1 MPRPKRKT
9 KAEDLARVRNNQRK
23 SRERRKQRVIELE
36 QRVRQLEEAVALAPA
51 PSLEAENRVLKELLE
66 SVGFDRAYL
75 DWYLQGAT
83 SFGGLELQN
92 SMDSHSAVIPSAVFS
107 SVTQSGGPES
117 GMSVPP
123 DGARHEANQLEPIYS
138 SSFNGLGFSHVL
150 SAPFGFSQRPEIL
163 GSAEI
168 SQTVIHNQDASR
180 PDVER
185 ENLPG
190 ILDNLGGENPIPAGS
205 VNEETTL
212 CSIAFHL
219 VIQCNRTGRD
229 VFELESKLRYGY
241 RLPASPDE
249 GCRVDNKT
257 LLAVLAELL

>member
-9 KAEDLARVRNNQRK
+9 KAEDLARVRNNQRR

-36 QRVRQLEEAVALAPA
+36 QRVRQLEEAVALAPV

-66 SVGFDRAYL
+66 SVGFDRASL
-75 DWYLQGAT
+75 EWYLQGAT
-83 SFGGLELQN
+83 GVGGLELQN
-92 SMDSHSAVIPSAVFS
+92 AVAFYSALDPLAVLS
-107 SVTQSGGPES
+107 PVTKFVGMES
-117 GMSVPP
+117 TMSIPP
-123 DGARHEANQLEPIYS
+123 DGAGHESNQLEPVYAS
-138 SSFNGLGFSHVL
+138 SLTGLDFSHVL
-150 SAPFGFSQRPEIL
+150 SVPFGLSQRPKTLESI
-163 GSAEI
+163 EM
-168 SQTVIHNQDASR
+168 SQTVTQNQYAIR
-180 PDVER
+180 PDAER

-190 ILDNLGGENPIPAGS
+190 ILEKPIPTGS

-219 VIQCNRTGRD
+219 LIQCNRTGRD

-241 RLPASPDE
+241 RVPASPGE